1 MLVIRLLMIRK
12 NNIVVLVLGKDP
24 SDDVDNNVLA
34 NINERKHDSILHQ
47 IKIYSQS
54 VPEPAKINSKI
65 KSEGTYADVDDM
77 ILIEMNNENIVLESD
92 TIFCPD
98 VGNSIANDT

>member
-1 MLVIRLLMIRK
+1 MIRK
-12 NNIVVLVLGKDP
+12 NNIEVLVLGKDP

-47 IKIYSQS
+47 IKVYSQS

-65 KSEGTYADVDDM
+65 KSEGTYVDVDDM

-92 TIFCPD
+92 TNICPD
-98 VGNSIANDT
+98 VDNSVANDT

>member
-1 MLVIRLLMIRK
+1 MIRK

-34 NINERKHDSILHQ
+34 NINERKRDSILHQ

-98 VGNSIANDT
+98 VGNSIANDTQKQH